1 MVDVFPSDKISP
13 QQAFLQAEA
22 EIGTMQH
29 VAIVYM
35 VKDELHPR
43 LTCSTMMP
51 VDMSF
56 LGFAL
61 QNHSLRY
68 LKD

>member
-56 LGFAL
+56 LGLSL
-61 QNHSLRY
+61 QNYSLKY
-68 LKD
+68 LKE